1 MAPRSAI
8 IVLFAVIVSA
18 GCVNSHGFNRTAMS
32 DTLQPIPMS
41 PPPHQLAEPRLSTP
55 FHLGVVFVHR
65 TPTSTQPLQPV
76 EWLSVDGD
84 ALLRSLTPLQDER
97 ILADTFV
104 LIDSVVPGESI
115 EAIKYAGIQYG
126 ADAVLIVDAVSAIDR
141 YNNGFAALYPTI
153 LGAYL
158 APGTESSA
166 LVMVSGT
173 LWDVRSDWH
182 VPIEAAEGKSKAV
195 GSAFLVEDRA
205 TVAEAKDAAVETFG
219 KRVAE
224 RLWLMGERLP
234 REGRYSRRIEHQE
247 HSKQE

>member
-8 IVLFAVIVSA
+8 IVLLAATGLV

-32 DTLQPIPMS
+32 DTLQSIPMNHQ
-41 PPPHQLAEPRLSTP
+41 PHQLAAPRLSMP

-65 TPTSTQPLQPV
+65 TLTPSQPLQPV
-76 EWLSVDGD
+76 EWLPVDGD
-84 ALLRSLTPLQDER
+84 ILLRSLTPLQDEQ

-104 LIDSVVPGESI
+104 LIDTVVPGESI
-115 EAIKYAGIQYG
+115 DAIKQAGVQSG
-126 ADAVLIVDAVSAIDR
+126 ADAVLIVDAVSAVDR
-141 YNNGFAALYPTI
+141 YNNGYASLYPTI

-182 VPIEAAEGKSKAV
+182 TPIEAAEGKSKAV
-195 GSAFLVEDRA
+195 GSAFMVEDRTA
-205 TVAEAKDAAVETFG
+205 VAEAKDTAIETFG

-224 RLWLMGERLP
+224 RLWLMSEELP
-234 REGRYSRRIEHQE
+234 RVGRYLRRIEPQE